1 MRRLHRKDHVR
12 QLTCYQCLVEEADST
27 LHSVVSKCSM
37 GAGNLL
43 LSGIKRKQPQAL
55 RAPVGGAAREAAD
68 VLPMDMILDSLKV
81 PKLRHTQG

>member
-1 MRRLHRKDHVR
+1 
-12 QLTCYQCLVEEADST
+12 
-27 LHSVVSKCSM
+27 M